1 MKKKTV
7 GSMAI
12 AVILLLGIAAYF
24 RPLSFSGR
32 AGENRQIQ
40 MVLNESG
47 VRNGE
52 PYIDSVSYAEVTT
65 EQKSAI
71 LTVLENYTYRRTF
84 GTLFSDGSLS
94 DFGDAMIS
102 IYGYENDTLVASIVI
117 SSSGK
122 IAVNDKTYHMKDAEQ
137 LIDQI
142 VKIMEQTN

>member
-1 MKKKTV
+1 M
-7 GSMAI
+7 
-12 AVILLLGIAAYF
+12 
-24 RPLSFSGR
+24 
-32 AGENRQIQ
+32 
-40 MVLNESG
+40 
-47 VRNGE
+47 
-52 PYIDSVSYAEVTT
+52 SYAEVTT

-84 GTLFSDGSLS
+84 GTLFSDGFLS
-94 DFGDAMIS
+94 DFGDAMLS

>member
-7 GSMAI
+7 VSLVI
-12 AVILLLGIAAYF
+12 AAVLLLGIAAYF

-94 DFGDAMIS
+94 DFGDARLS
-102 IYGYENDTLVASIVI
+102 IYGYENDTLVARIVI